1 MIPVLNDVLRWRPMR
16 PATVL
21 AVVALAVLVG
31 GCGSDAGSDNRTVV
45 AAFYPL
51 AWAAEEV
58 AGDDVDV
65 VNLTPP
71 GAEPHDIELTARD
84 VERVRDADVVLYL
97 GQGFM
102 PALED
107 AVEGHERAIDLLEGQ
122 SLRVGGDE
130 HLDEEPA
137 GHGGGARALDPH
149 VWLDPRRL
157 AAIAGTIAEELGDSD
172 AATDVVARLEEVDG
186 EFRMGLANCERHE
199 IVTSHA
205 AFGYLA
211 DAYGLQQIA
220 LTGLSPESE
229 PSPRALEE
237 LVEEVRDEGATTVF
251 FESLVSP
258 RLAET
263 VAREAG
269 AETAA
274 LDPLEGL
281 GEDAL
286 DAGEDYL
293 SIMRTNLATL
303 RDALACS

>member
-1 MIPVLNDVLRWRPMR
+1 MIVRVVLILI
-16 PATVL
+16 AAACL
-21 AVVALAVLVG
+21 AAACG
-31 GCGSDAGSDNRTVV
+31 GEEEPDRRVSV
-45 AAFYPL
+45 AAGFYPL
-51 AWAAEEV
+51 AYAAQEV
-58 AGDDVDV
+58 GGDGVTV
-65 VNLTPP
+65 QNLTPP
-71 GAEPHDIELTARD
+71 GAEPHDVELSARD
-84 VERVRDADVVLYL
+84 VERIRSAELVLYL
-97 GQGFM
+97 GSGFQ
-102 PALED
+102 PNF
-107 AVEGHERAIDLLEGQ
+107 ERAVVGADGETLDLLRGLQLMPGEEG
-122 SLRVGGDE
+122 V
-130 HLDEEPA
+130 
-137 GHGGGARALDPH
+137 DPH
-149 VWLDPRRL
+149 VWLDPLRFEQQARQ
-157 AAIAGTIAEELGDSD
+157 IGDALDRADSAD
-172 AATDVVARLEEVDG
+172 RFGARLRTLDAD
-186 EFRMGLANCERHE
+186 FKQGLARCAHRE

-237 LVEEVRDEGATTVF
+237 LVEEVKEERATTVF

-281 GEDAL
+281 GEDEL

-293 SIMRTNLATL
+293 SVMRANLDAL
-303 RDALACS
+303 RDALGCS

>member
-1 MIPVLNDVLRWRPMR
+1 MR
-16 PATVL
+16 AAIAL
-21 AVVALAVLVG
+21 VVAGLAALLG
-31 GCGSDAGSDNRTVV
+31 GCGSDARSDNRTVV

-71 GAEPHDIELTARD
+71 GSEPHDIELTARD

-130 HLDEEPA
+130 HLDEGRA
-137 GHGGGARALDPH
+137 GHGGGDRARDPH
-149 VWLDPRRL
+149 VWLDPKRL
-157 AAIAGTIAEELGDSD
+157 AGFAATIAEELGDSD
-172 AATDVVARLEEVDG
+172 AATDLVARLEELDG
-186 EFRMGLANCERHE
+186 QFRLGLANCERHE

-237 LVEEVRDEGATTVF
+237 LVEEVREERATTVF

-269 AETAA
+269 AETAE
-274 LDPLEGL
+274 LNPLEGL
-281 GEDAL
+281 GEDEL
-286 DAGEDYL
+286 EAGEDYL
-293 SIMRTNLATL
+293 SVMRANLEVL
-303 RDALACS
+303 RDALGCS

>member
-1 MIPVLNDVLRWRPMR
+1 MR
-16 PATVL
+16 SATVL
-21 AVVALAVLVG
+21 AVVALAVLLG

-58 AGDDVDV
+58 AEDDVDV

-84 VERVRDADVVLYL
+84 VERVRNADVVLYL

-102 PALED
+102 PALEE
-107 AVEGHERAIDLLEGQ
+107 AVEGHQRAIDLLEGQ

-130 HLDEEPA
+130 HLDGERA
-137 GHGGGARALDPH
+137 GHGGGDRGLDPH

-157 AAIAGTIAEELGDSD
+157 AAIAGTIAGEFGDPE
-172 AATDVVARLEEVDG
+172 AAKNLVARLDELDAQ
-186 EFRMGLANCERHE
+186 FRLGLASCERHE

-220 LTGLSPESE
+220 LTGLSPEAE

-237 LVEEVRDEGATTVF
+237 LVEEVREERATTVF
-251 FESLVSP
+251 FERLVSP

-281 GEDAL
+281 GEDGL
-286 DAGEDYL
+286 EAGEDYL
-293 SIMRTNLATL
+293 SVMRANLEVL
-303 RDALACS
+303 RDALGCS

>member
-1 MIPVLNDVLRWRPMR
+1 VPR
-16 PATVL
+16 L
-21 AVVALAVLVG
+21 AAVAVAVAMLLMLLA
-31 GCGSDAGSDNRTVV
+31 GCGGVGDASGSRTIV

-51 AWAAEEV
+51 AWAAEEI
-58 AGDDVDV
+58 AGRDVEV

-84 VERVRDADVVLYL
+84 VERVREAELVLYL

-107 AVEGHERAIDLLEGQ
+107 AVEGHERAIDLLAGQRLRADSDEDGHDEPEGNAAE
-122 SLRVGGDE
+122 G
-130 HLDEEPA
+130 PA
-137 GHGGGARALDPH
+137 RDPH

-157 AAIAGTIAEELGDSD
+157 ATIAGTIAAELGDPD
-172 AATDVVARLEEVDG
+172 AATDLVARLEELDR
-186 EFRMGLANCERHE
+186 EFRVGLSNCERHE

-211 DAYGLQQIA
+211 DAYDLRQIA
-220 LTGLSPESE
+220 LTGISPEAE

-237 LVEEVRDEGATTVF
+237 LVEKVEEADATTVF
-251 FESLVSP
+251 FETLVSP
-258 RLAET
+258 RLAQA

-269 AETAA
+269 AEAAA

-281 GEDAL
+281 GEDEL

-293 SIMRTNLATL
+293 SVMRTNLATL
-303 RDALACS
+303 RDALGCS

>member
-1 MIPVLNDVLRWRPMR
+1 VIAVWRLG
-16 PATVL
+16 AL
-21 AVVALAVLVG
+21 LLAVLVLSGCRG
-31 GCGSDAGSDNRTVV
+31 GGGDDEPTVV

-51 AWAAEEV
+51 AWAAEEI
-58 AGDDVDV
+58 AGDDVEV

-84 VERVRDADVVLYL
+84 IERIDDGELVFYL

-107 AVEGHERAIDLLEGQ
+107 AVEGHAGAVDLLEGQ
-122 SLRVGGDE
+122 SLREGTDE
-130 HLDEEPA
+130 H
-137 GHGGGARALDPH
+137 GHGGEGETGEALEGGEEELERDPH
-149 VWLDPRRL
+149 VWLDPTRL
-157 AAIAGTIAEELGDSD
+157 ATIARTIAAELGEPGAEADL
-172 AATDVVARLEEVDG
+172 VAELEQLDE
-186 EFRMGLANCERHE
+186 EYRAGLANCMRRE

-211 DAYGLQQIA
+211 DAYGLRQIA
-220 LTGLSPESE
+220 LSGVSPEAE

-237 LVEEVRDEGATTVF
+237 LVDEVKEEGATTVL
-251 FESLVSP
+251 FETLVSP

-269 AETAA
+269 ADTAV

-281 GEDAL
+281 GEEAL
-286 DAGEDYL
+286 EAGADYF
-293 SIMRTNLATL
+293 SVMRTNLATL
-303 RDALACS
+303 RTALDCR

>member
-1 MIPVLNDVLRWRPMR
+1 MSRVV
-16 PATVL
+16 VL
-21 AVVALAVLVG
+21 AAAIVLVLG
-31 GCGSDAGSDNRTVV
+31 GCGSADEAAGARTVV

-51 AWAAEEV
+51 AWVAEEV
-58 AGDDVDV
+58 AGDDVEV

-71 GAEPHDIELTARD
+71 GAEPHDIELTAGD
-84 VERVRDADVVLYL
+84 VERVREAEVVLYL

-107 AVEGHERAIDLLEGQ
+107 AVEGHERALDLLAGQ
-122 SLRVGGDE
+122 KLRAGGDE
-130 HLDEEPA
+130 HGHEEPE
-137 GHGGGARALDPH
+137 GHEDDEPGPDPH

-157 AAIAGTIAEELGDSD
+157 AAMAGTIAEELAEPE
-172 AATDVVARLEEVDG
+172 AAADVIVRLEALDE
-186 EFRMGLANCERHE
+186 EFRTGLANCERRE

-211 DAYGLQQIA
+211 DAYGLRQIA
-220 LTGLSPESE
+220 LTGLSPEAE
-229 PSPRALEE
+229 PGPRALEE
-237 LVEEVRDEGATTVF
+237 LVEEVEEERATTVF

-281 GEDAL
+281 GEDEL

-293 SIMRTNLATL
+293 SVMRANLAAL
-303 RDALACS
+303 REALGCS

>member
-1 MIPVLNDVLRWRPMR
+1 MR
-16 PATVL
+16 SATVL
-21 AVVALAVLVG
+21 AAVALVSLLT
-31 GCGSDAGSDNRTVV
+31 GCGSDAVAANRTVV

-58 AGDDVDV
+58 AGDDVEV

-97 GQGFM
+97 GRGFM

-107 AVEGHERAIDLLEGQ
+107 AVEGHDNVVDLLAGQ
-122 SLRVGGDE
+122 ALRAGGDG
-130 HLDEEPA
+130 HGHEEPE
-137 GHGGGARALDPH
+137 RDPH
-149 VWLDPRRL
+149 VWLDPTRL
-157 AAIAGTIAEELGDSD
+157 AAIAETIADELGDSD
-172 AATDVVARLEEVDG
+172 AATDVVARLEELDA
-186 EFRMGLANCERHE
+186 EFRTGLASCERHE

-211 DAYGLQQIA
+211 DAYGLRQIA
-220 LTGLSPESE
+220 LTGISPEAE

-237 LVEEVRDEGATTVF
+237 LVEEVKEERATTVF
-251 FESLVSP
+251 FETLVSS
-258 RLAET
+258 RLAQT

-281 GEDAL
+281 GEEEL
-286 DAGEDYL
+286 EAGADYV
-293 SIMRTNLATL
+293 SAMRANLATL
-303 RDALACS
+303 RDALGCA

>member
-1 MIPVLNDVLRWRPMR
+1 VIR
-16 PATVL
+16 L
-21 AVVALAVLVG
+21 ALLALALAVT
-31 GCGSDAGSDNRTVV
+31 GCGGDEATGERTVL

-58 AGDDVDV
+58 AADDVEV

-84 VERVRDADVVLYL
+84 VERVREADVVLYL
-97 GQGFM
+97 GAGFM
-102 PALED
+102 PALEE
-107 AVEGHERAIDLLEGQ
+107 AVEGHDRAIDLLEGQ

-130 HLDEEPA
+130 HLDEEPG
-137 GHGGGARALDPH
+137 GHAREETGRDPH
-149 VWLDPRRL
+149 VWLDPKRL
-157 AAIAGTIAEELGDSD
+157 AAIAATIADELGDPE
-172 AATDVVARLEEVDG
+172 AATDLVTRLDELDA
-186 EFRMGLANCERHE
+186 EFRAGLAHCERHE
-199 IVTSHA
+199 IVTSHT

-220 LTGLSPESE
+220 LTGLSPEAE

-237 LVEEVRDEGATTVF
+237 LVHEVEEERATTVF
-251 FESLVSP
+251 FETLVSP

-281 GEDAL
+281 GEDEL
-286 DAGEDYL
+286 EAGEDYL
-293 SIMRTNLATL
+293 SVMRENLAAL
-303 RDALACS
+303 REALGCR

>member
-1 MIPVLNDVLRWRPMR
+1 MR
-16 PATVL
+16 A
-21 AVVALAVLVG
+21 AAVLVAAALAG
-31 GCGSDAGSDNRTVV
+31 ILAGCGSETRSESRIVV

-51 AWAAEEV
+51 AWVVEEV
-58 AGDDVDV
+58 AGEDVEV

-84 VERVRDADVVLYL
+84 VERVRDADLVLYL
-97 GQGFM
+97 GEGFM
-102 PALED
+102 PALEE
-107 AVEGHERAIDLLEGQ
+107 AVDGHERAIDLLEGQ

-130 HLDEEPA
+130 HLDEEHV
-137 GHGGGARALDPH
+137 GQSGEDRGRDPH
-149 VWLDPRRL
+149 VWLDPEL
-157 AAIAGTIAEELGDSD
+157 LGQIAGTIAGELGNRE
-172 AATDVVARLEEVDG
+172 AAKDLVSRLEELDA
-186 EFRMGLANCERHE
+186 EFRRGLATCERHE

-220 LTGLSPESE
+220 LTGISPEAE
-229 PSPRALEE
+229 PSPRGLEK
-237 LVEEVRDEGATTVF
+237 LVEEVKEEGATTVF
-251 FESLVSP
+251 FETLVSP

-281 GEDAL
+281 GEDELA
-286 DAGEDYL
+286 AGEDYF
-293 SIMRTNLATL
+293 SVMRENLAAL
-303 RDALACS
+303 REALGCR

>member
-1 MIPVLNDVLRWRPMR
+1 VLRLALLAA
-16 PATVL
+16 ATLLVL
-21 AVVALAVLVG
+21 AA
-31 GCGSDAGSDNRTVV
+31 GCGGGADATGSRTVV

-58 AGDDVDV
+58 AGDDVEV

-71 GAEPHDIELTARD
+71 GAEPHDLELTARD
-84 VERVRDADVVLYL
+84 VERVREADLVLYL

-102 PALED
+102 SALED
-107 AVEGHERAIDLLEGQ
+107 AVEGHERAVELLAGQ
-122 SLRVGGDE
+122 RLRAGGDE
-130 HLDEEPA
+130 HGHDEPEGHDGKEPA
-137 GHGGGARALDPH
+137 RDPH

-157 AAIAGTIAEELGDSD
+157 ATIAGTIAAELGDPD
-172 AATDVVARLEEVDG
+172 AATDLVARLEELDG
-186 EFRMGLANCERHE
+186 KFRSGLANCERHE

-211 DAYGLQQIA
+211 DAYGLRQIA
-220 LTGLSPESE
+220 LTGISPEAE

-237 LVEEVRDEGATTVF
+237 LVEEVKEQGATTVF
-251 FESLVSP
+251 FETLVSP
-258 RLAET
+258 RLAQT

-281 GEDAL
+281 GEDEL
-286 DAGEDYL
+286 DAGADYV
-293 SIMRTNLATL
+293 SVMRTNLATL
-303 RDALACS
+303 RDSLGCS

>member
-1 MIPVLNDVLRWRPMR
+1 MR
-16 PATVL
+16 SATVL
-21 AVVALAVLVG
+21 AVAALALVLA
-31 GCGSDAGSDNRTVV
+31 GCGSDARSENRTVV

-58 AGDDVDV
+58 AGDDVEV

-84 VERVRDADVVLYL
+84 VERVRAADVVLYL

-102 PALED
+102 PALEE

-137 GHGGGARALDPH
+137 GHGREEAGRDPH
-149 VWLDPRRL
+149 VWLDPKRL
-157 AAIAGTIAEELGDSD
+157 AAIAGTIAEELGDPE
-172 AATDVVARLEEVDG
+172 AATDLGARLDELDA
-186 EFRMGLANCERHE
+186 EFRRGLASCQRHE

-220 LTGLSPESE
+220 LTGISPEAE

-237 LVEEVRDEGATTVF
+237 LVEEVEEEGATTVF
-251 FESLVSP
+251 FETLVSP

-281 GEDAL
+281 AEKELEAGADYVSVMRSNL
-286 DAGEDYL
+286 DA
-293 SIMRTNLATL
+293 L
-303 RDALACS
+303 RDALGCS